1 MVSPILYPEGVS
13 DAAVEKA
20 LAAKKNISEHLNV
33 HYALFG
39 SQDQPNKLTNKTS
52 KLTAL
57 DLMHYHVY
65 GDYRLSMAPSA
76 TDFAPE
82 FLKSRFDTTILRYKA
97 ITPTSFANPN
107 VSGIPTLNYLR
118 EQIRSEV
125 FDQQHGFLDDDGL
138 RPESTEWFQRELAFG
153 NSAMRFHLPSLGT
166 LAVMNY
172 TYKNINEVLSKAL
185 AESLEG
191 MIDEVNYDRNQSSPN
206 LPKILTGPFDA
217 KSFYSITDEVDEDLS
232 SNPLIKEVIDAI
244 IDNQEYRELAARFSQ
259 VPDPTRL
266 TNLAM
271 RSYSKGNI
279 ELACEHFCK
288 ELLKLSNSK
297 FGPGSPVAFKSTV
310 RDTKIEGY
318 ANRFH
323 PDVLD
328 GILAPIDAVPFIKS
342 TNLYVVDI
350 RGKVYDIVT
359 ETESGESYQING
371 VPEAELEVSIGDLED
386 ELLLEQARGKKG
398 GSLTHPSLLVF
409 QRIALDIFFSIEA
422 LLAVCLVPHQFF
434 LVSPTVNA
442 RKKQDQTKVDYPYM
456 ENHIT
461 NASWTRFK
469 TNFNNEP
476 ALLEFLSN
484 IRLQH
489 TIANIANSE
498 KLILDSRTMEEFYR
512 QDLRMAEVTWL
523 AGALTDA
530 GKVIFEKTTQPNLLA
545 QMQYRS
551 KGVDES
557 VDLSQ
562 ADIKPESVFYQIDSP
577 ILKDVIMKF
586 DEIFINFTVM
596 NAFAPTGKKK
606 KKSGGGSGGSGGKK
620 QKDKQDGAKEK
631 IEALATA
638 VWGSIERRSS
648 EIVNREGIKPHIL
661 FDRLFNRLDSLS
673 QRTVFIRDN
682 YPPKWV
688 GTNTITL
695 LRSAPE
701 VLGEKLDMRFYSDC
715 MDEYM
720 RHLKLVY
727 KSRPEVAIAILS
739 TITEVIVD
747 AEIDV
752 NTLRESFLARIK
764 SQASKKFLK
773 GTDIIFD
780 PFRYVIAVMRTEIDI
795 PLKFREEYVAR
806 KLDESQKQRIKEAFT
821 SESDSIVLPKTH
833 PEFKER
839 EVESDE
845 ESELYGSENPFKMP
859 LPAYYPKPGEILNTA
874 NPEVARAIRRIVG
887 DPSNPAWPGS
897 FHIALIGGSR
907 MTATDS
913 LNLKNKM
920 LDPTAVFTVQPIQWI
935 GSTQIWDGR
944 ENLGDKA
951 TPSTIAHFRRTLGVR
966 FGVTSASRPLVTD
979 IELVPNS
986 DLSNYESILYTKYLQ
1001 DKYDQASY
1009 VYIPAGGVFKNP
1021 SVLRSATQRV
1031 GTTDYDMVFEDVKGD
1046 AYDELDMAGTVVFK
1060 GDVDALKRSLETVAE
1075 TELREELAETVGDL
1089 FRPPDIP
1096 LPEPEPESLA
1106 PDPPNP
1112 EDFVFR
1118 EGTDEY
1124 EEEQRKKFP
1133 NLNDFY
1139 EGGDEE
1145 SATPEKT
1152 FVSRSILHESMEG
1165 REQLPAVQRWQ
1176 ATEHL
1181 EKIAGTLKS
1190 GKKVVKKLSSSIDS
1204 AATKFE
1210 SAATKFGD
1218 AADAF
1223 ESASANFR
1231 RASDAYE
1238 RSTQS
1243 ILSLSTPVVDAI
1255 EELEDEIETPV
1266 TAEDIDD
1273 FSFEE
1278 IEEAEEELLEHTK
1291 TVDELSEGAIGGN
1304 FLLEEFDKLWTAGK
1318 YSMVLVRDLSEC
1330 LSKDGLSLEE
1340 GLVATKETI
1349 TKTKKQARMYWAN
1362 TLRAANSSTISDSK
1376 TDITDLTGKAR
1387 TDYLWRKYCRVIIAA
1402 GNEGQDVFD
1411 LMMIE
1416 ASAD

>member
-1 MVSPILYPEGVS
+1 MARLSDVVSPILYPEGVS
-13 DAAVEKA
+13 DAAIEKA
-20 LAAKKNISEHLNV
+20 LAAKKNISDHLNV

-39 SQDQPNKLTNKTS
+39 SQDQPNRLTNKTS

-82 FLKSRFDTTILRYKA
+82 FLKSKFDTTILRYKA

-107 VSGIPTLNYLR
+107 VSGITSLNYLR
-118 EQIRSEV
+118 EQIKSEV

-153 NSAMRFHLPSLGT
+153 NSAMKFHLPSLGT

-185 AESLEG
+185 AESLEA
-191 MIDEVNYDRNQSSPN
+191 MIDEVNYDRNQSNPN
-206 LPKILTGPFDA
+206 LPKILTGGGFNA
-217 KSFYSITDEVDEDLS
+217 ISSYTLSDEVDDDLAR
-232 SNPLIKEVIDAI
+232 NPLIKEIIDAI
-244 IDNQEYRELAARFSQ
+244 VDNQEYQELAARFSQ
-259 VPDPTRL
+259 VPDPARL
-266 TNLAM
+266 DNLAKK
-271 RSYSKGNI
+271 SYSKGNI

-310 RDTKIEGY
+310 KDTKIEGY

-328 GILAPIDAVPFIKS
+328 GIIAPINAVPLIKS

-350 RGKVYDIVT
+350 RGKVYDVIT
-359 ETESGESYQING
+359 ETESGESYQINN
-371 VPEAELEVSIGDLED
+371 VPESELEVSIGDLED

-398 GSLTHPSLLVF
+398 GTLTHPSLLVF
-409 QRIALDIFFSIEA
+409 QRIALDVFFSIEA
-422 LLAVCLVPHQFF
+422 LLAVCLVPHKFF

-442 RKKQDQTKVDYPYM
+442 RKKKDQVKVDYPYM

-461 NASWTRFK
+461 NASWTRFQQ
-469 TNFNNEP
+469 NFNNEP

-489 TIANIANSE
+489 TIANIANTE

-545 QMQYRS
+545 QMQYRA
-551 KGVDES
+551 KGIDNSLYGEAS
-557 VDLSQ
+557 V
-562 ADIKPESVFYQIDSP
+562 KPESVFYQIDSP

-586 DEIFINFTVM
+586 DELFVNFTVM
-596 NAFAPTGKKK
+596 NAFAPREKKK
-606 KKSGGGSGGSGGKK
+606 KKGGSGSGSGGKK
-620 QKDKQDGAKEK
+620 KDQEDGAKK
-631 IEALATA
+631 RIEELAGA

-673 QRTVFIRDN
+673 QMTVFIRDN

-688 GTNTITL
+688 GTNTVTL

-739 TITEVIVD
+739 TITEVVVD

-780 PFRYVIAVMRTEIDI
+780 PFRFVIAVMRTEIDI

-806 KLDESQKQRIKEAFT
+806 KLDESQKKRIKEAFT
-821 SESDSIVLPKTH
+821 SEGDPIVLPETH

-845 ESELYGSENPFKMP
+845 ESELYGSENPFNMP

-874 NPEVARAIRRIVG
+874 NPEVAKAIKRIVG
-887 DPSNPAWPGS
+887 DPTDPAWPGS
-897 FHIALIGGSR
+897 FHIALMGGSS
-907 MTATDS
+907 MSAVDS
-913 LNLKNKM
+913 INLKDKM

-951 TPSTIAHFRRTLGVR
+951 TPSVIAHFRRTLGVR
-966 FGVTSASRPLVTD
+966 FGVTSTSRPLVTD

-1060 GDVDALKRSLETVAE
+1060 GDVDALKRSLETVVETQAREDAE
-1075 TELREELAETVGDL
+1075 DIVRLITRDVELPLVEEEEEEEEGEEEGEEGEE
-1089 FRPPDIP
+1089 
-1096 LPEPEPESLA
+1096 EPE
-1106 PDPPNP
+1106 
-1112 EDFVFR
+1112 
-1118 EGTDEY
+1118 
-1124 EEEQRKKFP
+1124 KFP
-1133 NLNDFY
+1133 NLNEFY
-1139 EGGDEE
+1139 EGGAKETLVD
-1145 SATPEKT
+1145 PEKK

-1218 AADAF
+1218 AADSF

-1238 RSTQS
+1238 RSTQA
-1243 ILSLSTPVVDAI
+1243 ILNLSTPVVDAI

-1266 TAEDIDD
+1266 TAESIDD
-1273 FSFEE
+1273 FSLAE
-1278 IEEAEEELLEHTK
+1278 ITEAVEELLEHTE
-1291 TVDELSEGAIGGN
+1291 TVNDLSEGAIGGD
-1304 FLLEEFDKLWTAGK
+1304 FLLEEFDELWTEGD
-1318 YSMVLVRDLSEC
+1318 YSIILVRDLQEC
-1330 LSKDGLSLEE
+1330 LSKDGLSLEPE
-1340 GLVATKETI
+1340 LVASKEFVTKS
-1349 TKTKKQARMYWAN
+1349 KMNVRKYWRA
-1362 TLRAANSSTISDSK
+1362 TLTAANSRTISDSK
-1376 TDITDLTGKAR
+1376 QDITDLTGKAR
-1387 TDYLWRKYCRVIIAA
+1387 TEYLWRKYCRVIIAA

-1411 LMMIE
+1411 LMKI
-1416 ASAD
+1416 AVAD